1 MTSQRTSAGRSYGI
15 GRRTP
20 PGASGQAPGTAAP
33 FADRRRREP
42 GELFGTRFVLFAD
55 MLAVGLI
62 TAVACL
68 PVITAP
74 AAFAAAC
81 AVLRE
86 SISAER
92 PATLGRYLTVL
103 RRLGLRRSLTAG
115 ALALAA
121 VALVVLDL
129 LLARAGLPGA
139 RWVSPVV
146 AAAAVAALVVG
157 LRAAADERVAQGW
170 RGAVRAAAA
179 RSAADLPGC
188 ALVLAAVLLSATLA
202 WMLPLLAPLAP
213 GALAFAVT
221 AVELRAAPTPAP
233 SAVHA
238 AEPAGAVGEATPQ
251 P

>member
-1 MTSQRTSAGRSYGI
+1 MTSHETGRGTPYGSGRPASHEAAGG
-15 GRRTP
+15 TP
-20 PGASGQAPGTAAP
+20 GPGVR

-86 SISAER
+86 SIRAEQ
-92 PATLGRYLTVL
+92 PATLGRYVAELRAHGVL
-103 RRLGLRRSLTAG
+103 RSLTAG
-115 ALALAA
+115 AFVLGAGALI
-121 VALVVLDL
+121 LLDL

-139 RWVSPVV
+139 RMVSLVV
-146 AAAAVAALVVG
+146 AAAAVLALVVG
-157 LRAAADERVAQGW
+157 LRAATDPRAAQGW
-170 RGAVRAAAA
+170 WGAVRAAAA

-188 ALVLAAVLLSATLA
+188 ALVMTAVLLSATLA
-202 WMLPLLAPLAP
+202 WMLPLLLPLTP

-221 AVELRAAPTPAP
+221 AVELRATPA
-233 SAVHA
+233 A
-238 AEPAGAVGEATPQ
+238 APAGGKAGGPAGTGGEAAPQ
-251 P
+251 E